1 MDLPASKIRFLL
13 ANGITES
20 AVKSSNFVVYGHE
33 CNDGLYIGF
42 TNDPV
47 KRWQEHYSNAFNKGY
62 RDYDDLFRQA
72 IRAWRH
78 NFKHYILAVAKS
90 EDMAKI
96 KEASAIQFYAPALN
110 MKIEKCSSDRDFGFR
125 RINGQIFVPS
135 ILSKKAKTKQG
146 NARSDK
152 DRVTVVGIVY
162 RDLGRKRLKT
172 IDGQP
177 FPEGLKISCSK
188 TELDKFE
195 YGTKV
200 KVKVSKMS
208 REGTAFLKA
217 ATTALLTKV

>member
-20 AVKSSNFVVYGHE
+20 DVKNSQVFVYAHE
-33 CNDGLYIGF
+33 CNDGLYVGL

-47 KRWQEHYSNAFNKGY
+47 KRWQEHFSNAFNEGY
-62 RDYDDLFRQA
+62 RDHDDLFRQA

-90 EDMAKI
+90 ENVGKV
-96 KEASAIQFYAPALN
+96 KEASAIQFYAPTLN

-125 RINGQIFVPS
+125 RIEGQICVPCT
-135 ILSKKAKTKQG
+135 LSKKAKTKQG
-146 NARSDK
+146 NTRSDK

-162 RDLGRKRLKT
+162 REMGRKRLKV

-188 TELDKFE
+188 KELDKFE
-195 YGTKV
+195 YGSKV
-200 KVKVSKMS
+200 QVKVS
-208 REGTAFLKA
+208 L
-217 ATTALLTKV
+217 